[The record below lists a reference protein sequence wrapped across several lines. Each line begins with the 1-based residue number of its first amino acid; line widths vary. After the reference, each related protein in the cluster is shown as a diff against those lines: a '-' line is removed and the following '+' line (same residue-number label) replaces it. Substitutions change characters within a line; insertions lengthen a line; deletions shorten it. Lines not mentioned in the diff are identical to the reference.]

1 MALLSTT
8 TREEWRSSARR
19 FASNVQP
26 RAAKLA
32 ATTRGR
38 TRQTGGRLRTTRGSS
53 TTLGA
58 GRLSIRTVRRRRCQ
72 RPNVRGWRCSVCSRR
87 RSGVAM
93 VSVISHGALG
103 ALGTGRRAR
112 QGATGDDTLAQV
124 SSASTCCSRPMSGAE
139 MEPRVCSEVG
149 LKGLPW
155 VLVVNHHKSPRR
167 TLSGC
172 RADRFMAWPLQRYLS
187 LPAISCQSFVWP
199 LLCGKVG
206 HRQCTSAKA
215 PSAVA
220 AAARSLGAYRGGIF
234 HQHRTLLPSEADTA
248 PEASV
253 TTVFLQEC

>member
-19 FASNVQP
+19 SASNVRP

-38 TRQTGGRLRTTRGSS
+38 TRQTGGRRRTTRGSL
-53 TTLGA
+53 TTSGA
-58 GRLSIRTVRRRRCQ
+58 ERVSIRTARRRRC
-72 RPNVRGWRCSVCSRR
+72 RRLSERGWRCSVCSRR

-93 VSVISHGALG
+93 VFVISHGALG
-103 ALGTGRRAR
+103 ALGTGRGVR
-112 QGATGDDTLAQV
+112 QGTTGDDTLAQA

-139 MEPRVCSEVG
+139 MEPRFCSEVG

-155 VLVVNHHKSPRR
+155 VLVVNHYKSPRR

-172 RADRFMAWPLQRYLS
+172 RADRRMAWPLPRYLS

-206 HRQCTSAKA
+206 PRQCTSAKT
-215 PSAVA
+215 PSAA
-220 AAARSLGAYRGGIF
+220 ATAARSLGAYRGGRF
-234 HQHRTLLPSEADTA
+234 HQHRTLLPSQADTA
-248 PEASV
+248 LEASV